1 MTPRA
6 LALAALGYAAW
17 TAPGAAQGFGIHVG
31 PVPPLAVY
39 DAPAAVYGPPIVAYP
54 APVPEMPAVVP
65 AEEVRRALMR
75 AGYSDVGPV
84 RTSGG
89 FYEVEAFDPNGI
101 LLALRLSAFSGEIV
115 AYAPV
120 RADLPLAAAPRPVGP
135 DVQMVAPPAAIPAPR
150 PAAEAMPV
158 QPDTPDGG
166 NPLVVY

>member
-6 LALAALGYAAW
+6 LALAALGFAAW
-17 TAPGAAQGFGIHVG
+17 TAPGAAQEFGIHVG

-39 DAPAAVYGPPIVAYP
+39 GPPVVVYGRPVVAYP

-120 RADLPLAAAPRPVGP
+120 RADLPLAAAPRAVGP
-135 DVQMVAPPAAIPAPR
+135 DVRLVAPPAAIPAPR
-150 PAAEAMPV
+150 AAADAVPVEPAT
-158 QPDTPDGG
+158 QDGR